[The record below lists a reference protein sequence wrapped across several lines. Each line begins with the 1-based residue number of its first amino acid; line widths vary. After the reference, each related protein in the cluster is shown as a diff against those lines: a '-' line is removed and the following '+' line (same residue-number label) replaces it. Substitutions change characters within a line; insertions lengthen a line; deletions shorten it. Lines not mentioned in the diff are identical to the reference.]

1 MGMANP
7 RPPRAPSLRAAGLLL
22 LACGVAS
29 ATILASIGPWAG
41 PSAPGG
47 SSDVRRAASLSGPDS
62 PGDVLSLS
70 IAAAP
75 GAICVG
81 GLTSC
86 AAGSAAA
93 RVTLSATAAP
103 GASDSYPSV
112 QVVFVL
118 ETTPYDGVYDPTAP
132 GGESGYDPC
141 ASPAFSGRTL
151 CEESD
156 GVPVFVANAGTI
168 AGRIQSANPNSQVS
182 FGLIDFASDGSGPW
196 DDGDGSAYHVD
207 VGGFVPASQFGA
219 VVSSTFQATQLGGGW
234 TYPDSD
240 LRDNFLDSPVI
251 TALYGALEGAGL
263 GWSSSAHHV
272 IVWVGSTAPRD
283 PNFSEN
289 YCVSPHVLSTV
300 ENGTSC
306 LSSPCEPSYDFGGM
320 RSPVCLGWTSG
331 TDGNTSASIAALARG
346 APSCAGSLGSECTID
361 VVDLPTTSTDPSS
374 PGWPNRTSTVPDDR
388 SIIRTD
394 VAHVIAAGC
403 AIAAATGGSWAG
415 PLGSSCSNGQTGGLP
430 FPTSGSS
437 TDPNQRDPALVSA
450 MAGISFGPFRPSPS
464 DLGADLPMF
473 AFVPASGIA
482 LAPSL
487 QATAAC
493 LHNGTPVVGCVTA
506 PTRIEVGG
514 TTGLAWNWSTDPS
527 QNALAAG
534 DTWTASFDVV
544 ATGPPSSAQP
554 VDACAT
560 AACLTSDS
568 GPVDGWF
575 TRAHF
580 LLPSNSTVISDSFPL
595 VTIRTES
602 IGSAAPPGVS
612 SPPGSLGT
620 PPAPVVPAP
629 VALPGVQPAGPGPS
643 VSIPNLSVQA
653 IAAGVLAA
661 GFTGMVVRQ
670 RSLRMPLAN
679 RAGAGGPGRPR
690 STADRR
696 YQPPP

>member
-1 MGMANP
+1 MANP
-7 RPPRAPSLRAAGLLL
+7 RPPSAPSLRAAGLLL
-22 LACGVAS
+22 IACGVAT
-29 ATILASIGPWAG
+29 ATILAVVIPSTGLTG
-41 PSAPGG
+41 PSGPTY
-47 SSDVRRAASLSGPDS
+47 VPPAALASGLDS
-62 PGDVLSLS
+62 PSGALSLS

-81 GLTSC
+81 GLASC
-86 AAGSAAA
+86 AAGSPAA
-93 RVTLSATAAP
+93 RVTLSAAAP
-103 GASDSYPSV
+103 PGVSSSYPSV

-141 ASPAFSGRTL
+141 ASPSYSGRAL

-156 GVPVFVANAGTI
+156 GVPVFVANAGAI
-168 AGRIQSANPNSQVS
+168 AGKIQSANPNSQVS
-182 FGLIDFASDGSGPW
+182 FGLIDFASDGNGPW

-207 VGGFVPASQFGA
+207 IGAFVPATQFGSL
-219 VVSSTFQATQLGGGW
+219 VSSTFQATQLGGGW

-251 TALYGALEGAGL
+251 TTLYGALQGAGL
-263 GWSSSAHHV
+263 GWSARAHHV
-272 IVWVGSTAPRD
+272 IVWIGSTAPRD

-289 YCVSPHVLSTV
+289 YCVSPHVLSTI

-306 LSSPCEPSYDFGGM
+306 LSSPCEPSYSFGGM
-320 RSPVCLGWTSG
+320 SSPECLGWTSG
-331 TDGNTSASIAALARG
+331 TDGNSSASIAAAARG
-346 APSCAGSLGSECTID
+346 APSCASSLGSACTID

-374 PGWPNRTSTVPDDR
+374 PGWPNRTSTYPDDR
-388 SIIRTD
+388 SIIRTN

-415 PLGSSCSNGQTGGLP
+415 PLGSSCPDGRTGSLP
-430 FPTSGSS
+430 FPTSFGSS
-437 TDPNQRDPALVSA
+437 GDPNQRDPALVA
-450 MAGISFGPFRPSPS
+450 ALGGISFGPPRPSPS

-473 AFVPASGIA
+473 AFVPANGIA
-482 LAPSL
+482 LAASL
-487 QATAAC
+487 QSTAAC
-493 LHNGTPVVGCVTA
+493 LHNGTPVPGCATV
-506 PTRIEVGG
+506 PSRIVVGG
-514 TTGLAWNWSTDPS
+514 ATGLVWNWSTDPS
-527 QNALAAG
+527 QNALVAG
-534 DTWTASFDVV
+534 DAWTASFDVV
-544 ATGPPSSAQP
+544 ATGPPSNAQP

-560 AACLTSDS
+560 AACVSAES

-580 LLPSNSTVISDSFPL
+580 LLPSNSTAVSDSFPL

-602 IGSAAPPGVS
+602 PASSAPPGVS

-620 PPAPVVPAP
+620 PPSPVVPAP

-653 IAAGVLAA
+653 FAAGVLAA

-670 RSLRMPLAN
+670 RSVRMPLAN
-679 RAGAGGPGRPR
+679 RAGAGAPGRPHAA
-690 STADRR
+690 ADRH
-696 YQPPP
+696 YHPPP